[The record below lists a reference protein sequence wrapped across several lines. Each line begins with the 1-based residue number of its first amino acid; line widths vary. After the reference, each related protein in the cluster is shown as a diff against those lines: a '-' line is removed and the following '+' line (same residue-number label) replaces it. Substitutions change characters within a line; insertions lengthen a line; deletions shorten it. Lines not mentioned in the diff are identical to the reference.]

1 VSGVCKGLANTSQIF
16 VVFYDCIYWPDQIL
30 VPRIVDVE
38 GGAVINDDVFYLNLA
53 CAPNIRPKSAVQ
65 SRLRPSANMTV
76 KMAQSHQNH
85 ISE

>member
-1 VSGVCKGLANTSQIF
+1 VYKGLANASQVF
-16 VVFYDCIYWPDQIL
+16 GVFYNCIYWPDQML

-38 GGAVINDDVFYLNLA
+38 DGAVINNDVFYLNLT
-53 CAPNIRPKSAVQ
+53 CAPNSRPKSAVQ

-76 KMAQSHQNH
+76 KMARSHQNH